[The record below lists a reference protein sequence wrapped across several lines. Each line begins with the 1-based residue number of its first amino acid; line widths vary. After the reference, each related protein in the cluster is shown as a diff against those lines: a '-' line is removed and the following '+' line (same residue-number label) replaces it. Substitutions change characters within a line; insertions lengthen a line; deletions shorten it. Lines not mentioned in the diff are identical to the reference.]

1 MSDRIIL
8 DSMVFQGTHGVYE
21 EEQQTPQPFEV
32 DVELAL
38 NLQPA
43 GLSDDLEQ
51 TVDYSR
57 VFDTCRQIVESTRF
71 NLIEALA
78 EAIAQE
84 ILAGFPA
91 DEVTIRVRKPDGADG
106 RDPPRGRRGD
116 PAPARRLA
124 DAAWPTAGQRRT
136 RRPGPPDGASVR
148 EAADT
153 RPSLHALEVAG
164 ARPEDHVQLDGRPVP
179 QDVEDHRLRGRELR
193 QQRVERV
200 LLVDR

>member
-8 DSMVFQGTHGVYE
+8 DAMVFQGTHGVYE
-21 EEQQTPQPFEV
+21 EEQQNPQPFEV

-43 GLSDDLEQ
+43 GLSDDLER
-51 TVDYSR
+51 TIDYSR

-91 DEVTIRVRKPDGADG
+91 DEVTIRIRKPRAQMGG
-106 RDPPRGRRGD
+106 
-116 PAPARRLA
+116 
-124 DAAWPTAGQRRT
+124 T
-136 RRPGPPDGASVR
+136 
-148 EAADT
+148 
-153 RPSLHALEVAG
+153 LHAAG
-164 ARPEDHVQLDGRPVP
+164 
-179 QDVEDHRLRGRELR
+179 VEIRRRRSASTNGPSATA
-193 QQRVERV
+193 
-200 LLVDR
+200 

>member
-8 DSMVFQGTHGVYE
+8 DAMVFQGTHGVYH
-21 EEQQTPQPFEV
+21 EEQQTTQPFEV

-51 TVDYSR
+51 TIDYSR

-84 ILAGFPA
+84 ILSGFPA
-91 DEVTIRVRKPDGADG
+91 DEVTIRIRKPRVKLGGTLRGAG
-106 RDPPRGRRGD
+106 VEIRRRRIAQQVK
-116 PAPARRLA
+116 PAPT
-124 DAAWPTAGQRRT
+124 P
-136 RRPGPPDGASVR
+136 
-148 EAADT
+148 
-153 RPSLHALEVAG
+153 
-164 ARPEDHVQLDGRPVP
+164 
-179 QDVEDHRLRGRELR
+179 
-193 QQRVERV
+193 
-200 LLVDR
+200 